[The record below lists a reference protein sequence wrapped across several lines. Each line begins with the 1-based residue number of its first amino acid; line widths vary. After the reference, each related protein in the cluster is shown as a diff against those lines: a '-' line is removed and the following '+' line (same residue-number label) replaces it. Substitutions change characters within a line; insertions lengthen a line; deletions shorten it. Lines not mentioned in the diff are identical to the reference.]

1 MNAVRM
7 MLVVAGVAAAGYGAV
22 LLWDNSST
30 VLLRIV
36 VWALAGVVVHDFVF
50 APLCAALGLAGGRL
64 LPARWQSPVAVAALC
79 SVVLILLAIPV
90 YDKPG
95 LRPSNPTVL
104 DRNYQLGLWISLA
117 TVWACVP
124 LYYLLTRRVLARRL
138 PVRQD
143 QVVDR
148 QSADDVERQPP
159 SV

>member
-1 MNAVRM
+1 MRAARM
-7 MLVVAGVAAAGYGAV
+7 LLVVAGIAVAGYGAV
-22 LLWDNSST
+22 LLWDKSFT
-30 VLLRIV
+30 VLLRIA

-50 APLCAALGLAGGRL
+50 APLCAALGLAGRRL
-64 LPARWQSPVAVAALC
+64 LPVRWQSPVAVAALC
-79 SVVLILLAIPV
+79 SAILILLAIPV

-104 DRNYQLGLWISLA
+104 DRNYRLGLWVSLA
-117 TVWACVP
+117 IVWACVP
-124 LYYLLTRRVLARRL
+124 LYYFLARRL
-138 PVRQD
+138 PVRQN